1 MRDSFIL
8 FVLGQNDT
16 VLNETGKEQVELVG
30 NRLKYEHIT
39 RMYTS
44 DLERALKVNNVS
56 YALLKYIHE

>member
-1 MRDSFIL
+1 MRDSLTL
-8 FVLGQNDT
+8 FLLGQNDT

>member
-1 MRDSFIL
+1 MRDSLIL